1 MEKCNVDLEAI
12 DGVSEYEFPVKTE
25 KVLSVMFEPTTSVLP
40 ARRSNQLS

>member
-25 KVLSVMFEPTTSVLP
+25 KIYNSTLILK
-40 ARRSNQLS
+40 